1 MLSKQTMYNYL
12 ANDDCLPSESG
23 YNKDMKDTWYKH
35 NNDHNNNNNN
45 NNKKAFS
52 PKQVGVG

>member
-35 NNDHNNNNNN
+35 NNNHNN